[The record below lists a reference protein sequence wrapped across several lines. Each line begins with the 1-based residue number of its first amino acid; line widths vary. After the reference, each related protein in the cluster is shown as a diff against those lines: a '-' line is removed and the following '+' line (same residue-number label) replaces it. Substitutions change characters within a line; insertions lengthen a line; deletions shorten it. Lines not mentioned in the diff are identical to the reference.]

1 MSLFAP
7 VLAIGAGKMGGA
19 ILTAWLGAED
29 RDLLTCSDLYVQDPS
44 PPAET
49 RELLAKY
56 NVEITAVADLPK
68 PPELVMVGVK
78 PQIITPVLE
87 ELAPRLDGESL
98 VLSVAAGKTLEDLAR
113 SLPAKTP
120 IVRAMPNTPIMVQAG
135 MCALI
140 GNEHVSTKQRD
151 LLDQL
156 LAPTGSVAWLE
167 QEQHMDAVTALSG
180 SGPAYLFWLTQCM
193 VEAGIKAGLDEELA
207 LTLAKNTV
215 YGAGKLMM
223 HSELP
228 PQTLRENVTSKGG
241 TTAAALDVLMDESG
255 LEPLI
260 RSAIE
265 AAVKRSKEL
274 SG

>member
-19 ILTAWLGAED
+19 ILTAWLEAED
-29 RDLLTCSDLYVQDPS
+29 HGLLAPSDLYVQDPS
-44 PPAET
+44 PAPET
-49 RELLAKY
+49 SALLAKY
-56 NVEITAVADLPK
+56 NVETSGTPELPK
-68 PPELVMVGVK
+68 APELVMVGVK

-87 ELAPRLDGESL
+87 DLAPHLASDSL
-98 VLSVAAGKTLEDLAR
+98 VLSIAAGKTLDDLAR
-113 SLPAKTP
+113 PLPANTP

-135 MCALI
+135 MCVLVA
-140 GNEHVSTKQRD
+140 NDHVSAKQRG

-156 LAPTGSVAWLE
+156 LGPTGSVAWLE
-167 QEQHMDAVTALSG
+167 EERHMDAVTALSG

-193 VEAGIKAGLDEELA
+193 AQAGVNAGLDEALA

-223 HSELP
+223 HSDMP

-241 TTAAALDVLMDESG
+241 TTAAALDVLMDDKA
-255 LEPLI
+255 LEPLVQ
-260 RSAIE
+260 SAIE
-265 AAVKRSKEL
+265 AAIKRSKEL

>member
-19 ILTAWLGAED
+19 ILTAWLEAED
-29 RDLLTCSDLYVQDPS
+29 CDLLAPGDLYVQDPL
-44 PPAET
+44 PARET
-49 RELLAKY
+49 SALLAKY
-56 NVEITAVADLPK
+56 NVEICATPELSK

-78 PQIITPVLE
+78 PQIVTSVLE
-87 ELAPRLDGESL
+87 GLAPRLANDSL
-98 VLSVAAGKTLEDLAR
+98 VLSIAAGKTLEDLVRPLGAR
-113 SLPAKTP
+113 TP

-135 MCALI
+135 MCVLVA
-140 GNEHVSTKQRD
+140 NEHVSAKQRL

-156 LAPTGSVAWLE
+156 LGPTGSVAWLE
-167 QEQHMDAVTALSG
+167 DEHHMDAVTALSG

-193 VEAGIKAGLDEELA
+193 VRAGVKAGLDEELA

-215 YGAGKLMM
+215 FGAGKLMM
-223 HSELP
+223 HSDLP
-228 PQTLRENVTSKGG
+228 PETLRENVTSKGG
-241 TTAAALDVLMDESG
+241 TTAAALDVLMDETA

-265 AAVKRSKEL
+265 AAIKRSKEL